1 MTMKWHAI
9 RGGFSDDRRRNKQ
22 SWRRERE
29 GHLINPRIQN
39 DDVKTS
45 ALIFIKMDA
54 FCLEAIDPL
63 INIPHHDAA
72 DVFSLCHMIIWIIVV
87 LLEMWQNWEKL
98 FGLLINFLII
108 FYQLSVINRIVY
120 WANSSGFL
128 FDIKPWC

>member
-1 MTMKWHAI
+1 MI
-9 RGGFSDDRRRNKQ
+9 GGEISRA
-22 SWRRERE
+22 EE

-63 INIPHHDAA
+63 INIPHHDAV

-87 LLEMWQNWEKL
+87 LLEM
-98 FGLLINFLII
+98 
-108 FYQLSVINRIVY
+108 
-120 WANSSGFL
+120 
-128 FDIKPWC
+128 

>member
-1 MTMKWHAI
+1 MI
-9 RGGFSDDRRRNKQ
+9 GGEISRAEEE
-22 SWRRERE
+22 RERE

-87 LLEMWQNWEKL
+87 LLEM
-98 FGLLINFLII
+98 
-108 FYQLSVINRIVY
+108 
-120 WANSSGFL
+120 
-128 FDIKPWC
+128 